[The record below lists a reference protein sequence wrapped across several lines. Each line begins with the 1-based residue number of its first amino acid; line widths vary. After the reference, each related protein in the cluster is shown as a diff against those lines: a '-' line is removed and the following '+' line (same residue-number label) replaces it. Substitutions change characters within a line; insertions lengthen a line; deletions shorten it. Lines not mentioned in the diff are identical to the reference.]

1 MSLITALGDRLAS
14 SWISR
19 PFNRPERT
27 LPDWLQKLRYRGWRG
42 GEITP
47 HRAFA
52 RLRIGLKEIFV
63 CACLVYALSFAWIKA
78 LPLVGN
84 FWGRIFAYWAKA
96 LNLEGSLAVAPQNW
110 GSSIHF
116 SLPFVN
122 MSAGPADAHTWWIA
136 AMVTLMAFAASYF
149 IPEEHTPWMYLLRFL
164 VLIQGTALVYFV
176 FAAARF
182 PHDLPSY
189 TISMLFFGAI
199 LTGMIPLIL
208 GFTYF
213 LFDFSLF
220 KKVMLSL
227 ISMGY
232 LTVFLPFQYMLQ
244 VYILRKSILYMP
256 LLYFAFGPFLDVLIF
271 VSLYSWGMSW
281 KSRNKL
287 VY

>member
-1 MSLITALGDRLAS
+1 MGERLAS
-14 SWISR
+14 SWT
-19 PFNRPERT
+19 FKLFGGQEKG
-27 LPDWLQKLRYRGWRG
+27 LPGWLQTLRHQGWRG
-42 GEITP
+42 GTISP

-52 RLRIGLKEIFV
+52 RLQIGLKEISI
-63 CACLVYALSFAWIKA
+63 CACLVYGLSFGWIKA

-96 LNLEGSLAVAPQNW
+96 LNLEGSLAMAPQHW
-110 GSSIHF
+110 GSHIHF
-116 SLPFVN
+116 SLPFLN
-122 MSAGPADAHTWWIA
+122 MSAGAADPQTWWISA
-136 AMVTLMAFAASYF
+136 VATLGVFAATYL
-149 IPEEHTPWMYLLRFL
+149 IPDEHTPWMYLLRFL

-189 TISMLFFGAI
+189 TISMLFFGSI
-199 LTGMIPLIL
+199 LTGLIPLIL

-220 KKVMLSL
+220 KKLMLSL
-227 ISMGY
+227 ACMGY
-232 LTVFLPFQYMLQ
+232 LTLFIPFQYMLQ
-244 VYILRKSILYMP
+244 VYILHKSILYMP

-281 KSRNKL
+281 KSKNKL

>member
-1 MSLITALGDRLAS
+1 MSLITVSGDRLAS

-19 PFNRPERT
+19 PLSRQERT

-42 GEITP
+42 GIITP

-63 CACLVYALSFAWIKA
+63 CACLVYALSFGWIKA
-78 LPLVGN
+78 LPFVGN

-96 LNLEGSLAVAPQNW
+96 LNLEGSLAVAPQHW

-136 AMVTLMAFAASYF
+136 AVVTLLAFAASYF

-244 VYILRKSILYMP
+244 IYILRKSILYMP

-281 KSRNKL
+281 KSKNKL